1 MYVILFI
8 IVLFLIFSNTV
19 TIETKKDRIDDL
31 IKETE
36 IYSGINPELYTD
48 FITNI
53 QFAKDNVKDIYI
65 AYDHVLKALGY
76 FNEIALYV
84 VPIDPDVQDEITAL
98 NEKLLLEFEKTFK
111 KEANN
116 QKLRFVPKYT

>member
-19 TIETKKDRIDDL
+19 TIETKKDRLDDL

-53 QFAKDNVKDIYI
+53 QFAKDNLKDIYI

-98 NEKLLLEFEKTFK
+98 NEKILLEFEKTFK

>member
-31 IKETE
+31 IKDTE

-53 QFAKDNVKDIYI
+53 QFAKDNLKDIYI

-98 NEKLLLEFEKTFK
+98 NEKILLEFEKTFK

>member
-98 NEKLLLEFEKTFK
+98 NEKILLEFEKTFK

>member
-19 TIETKKDRIDDL
+19 TIETKKDRLDDL

-36 IYSGINPELYTD
+36 IYSGINPELYMD

-53 QFAKDNVKDIYI
+53 QFAKDNLKDIYI

-84 VPIDPDVQDEITAL
+84 IPVDPDIQDEITAL
-98 NEKLLLEFEKTFK
+98 NEKILLEFEKTFK

>member
-19 TIETKKDRIDDL
+19 TIETKKDRLDDL

-36 IYSGINPELYTD
+36 IYSGINPELYMD

-53 QFAKDNVKDIYI
+53 QFAKDNLKDIYI

-84 VPIDPDVQDEITAL
+84 VPIDPDIQDEITAL
-98 NEKLLLEFEKTFK
+98 NEKILLEFEKTFK

>member
-53 QFAKDNVKDIYI
+53 QFAKDNLKDIYI

-98 NEKLLLEFEKTFK
+98 NEKILLEFEKTFK

>member
-19 TIETKKDRIDDL
+19 TIETKKDKIDDL

-98 NEKLLLEFEKTFK
+98 NEKILLEFEKTFK

>member
-36 IYSGINPELYTD
+36 IYSGINPELYMD

-53 QFAKDNVKDIYI
+53 QFAKDNLKDIYI

-76 FNEIALYV
+76 FNEISLYV
-84 VPIDPDVQDEITAL
+84 VPIDPDIQDEITAL
-98 NEKLLLEFEKTFK
+98 NEKILLEFEKTFK

>member
-98 NEKLLLEFEKTFK
+98 NENCLLYTSPSPRDR
-111 KEANN
+111 
-116 QKLRFVPKYT
+116 QKSRMPSSA

>member
-1 MYVILFI
+1 M
-8 IVLFLIFSNTV
+8 FLIFSNTV

-98 NEKLLLEFEKTFK
+98 NEKILLEFEKTFK

>member
-19 TIETKKDRIDDL
+19 TIETKKDRLDDL
-31 IKETE
+31 IKQTE

-53 QFAKDNVKDIYI
+53 QFAKDNLKDIYI

-84 VPIDPDVQDEITAL
+84 IPVDPDIQDEITAL
-98 NEKLLLEFEKTFK
+98 NEKILLEFEKTFK

>member
-84 VPIDPDVQDEITAL
+84 VPIDPDIQDEITAL
-98 NEKLLLEFEKTFK
+98 NEKILLEFEKTFK

>member
-84 VPIDPDVQDEITAL
+84 IPIDPDVQDEITAL
-98 NEKLLLEFEKTFK
+98 NEKILLEFEKTFK

>member
-8 IVLFLIFSNTV
+8 IVLFLILSNTV

-84 VPIDPDVQDEITAL
+84 VPIDPDVQDEIIAL
-98 NEKLLLEFEKTFK
+98 NEKILLEFEKTFK

>member
-8 IVLFLIFSNTV
+8 IVLFLIFSNTI
-19 TIETKKDRIDDL
+19 TTETKKDIIDDL

-36 IYSGINPELYTD
+36 IYSGINPEIYID

-53 QFAKDNVKDIYI
+53 QFAKDNVKDVYI
-65 AYDHVLKALGY
+65 AYDHVLKALDH

-84 VPIDPDVQDEITAL
+84 IPIDPDIQDEITVL
-98 NEKLLLEFEKTFK
+98 NEKILSEFEKRFK
-111 KEANN
+111 REANN
-116 QKLRFVPKYT
+116 QNLRFVPKYT

>member
-19 TIETKKDRIDDL
+19 TIETKKDRLDDL

-53 QFAKDNVKDIYI
+53 QFAKDNLKDIYI

-84 VPIDPDVQDEITAL
+84 IPVDPDIQDEITAL
-98 NEKLLLEFEKTFK
+98 NEKILLEFEKTFK

>member
-76 FNEIALYV
+76 FNEIALYI
-84 VPIDPDVQDEITAL
+84 VPIDPDIQDEITAL
-98 NEKLLLEFEKTFK
+98 NEKILLEFEKTFK

>member
-53 QFAKDNVKDIYI
+53 QFAKDNLKDIYI

-84 VPIDPDVQDEITAL
+84 VPIDPDIQDEITAL
-98 NEKLLLEFEKTFK
+98 NEKILLEFEKTFK

>member
-1 MYVILFI
+1 MYVIFFI

-98 NEKLLLEFEKTFK
+98 NEKILLEFEKTFK

>member
-84 VPIDPDVQDEITAL
+84 VPIDPDVQDEIIAL
-98 NEKLLLEFEKTFK
+98 NEKILLEFEKTFK

>member
-53 QFAKDNVKDIYI
+53 RFAKDNVKDIYI

-98 NEKLLLEFEKTFK
+98 NEKILLEFEKTFK

>member
-84 VPIDPDVQDEITAL
+84 VPIDPDVQDEITVL
-98 NEKLLLEFEKTFK
+98 NEKILLEFEKTFK